1 MSVTYISVQLVIV
14 VFLCCMFWYQNIQD
28 TQTVIPI
35 SYFVHLQ
42 LESSRR
48 QKNYDSKFSV
58 HQCVDVVPRLRSKYA
73 IFIQLTGDGGVY
85 FQSALK
91 VAVRLNWYLKR
102 EVREE
107 TDIILHL
114 VNATSKWTFNEAID
128 SAFRAGFDHV
138 CQSRR
143 IGSGSYSR
151 FVIFNMIQ
159 YVSVLY
165 IDADVIPLN
174 DFSELLV
181 NGTLAL
187 RQTTRH
193 MMWAHE
199 KNCDW
204 FNSGVML
211 VVPEPDLYKKLMRAY
226 ESQYSNGRLSVL
238 DHGPTAPM
246 PSESLSSFT
255 RTSGEI
261 LNLKPSCQKTSSR
274 AAPNFFGDQ
283 ALLNFIFHP
292 AKKNMLEMD
301 VKYNKLLYEDNRVDS
316 EIVRDTS
323 FVHFVLTKPWKWRE
337 PGCYT
342 SYYHPTICNLWFET
356 PTSLT
361 ATPANLS

>member
-1 MSVTYISVQLVIV
+1 MHVEMLVRIKTRLCVYLIIV
-14 VFLCCMFWYQNIQD
+14 VFLCFFFWYQNIQD
-28 TQTVIPI
+28 TQKVIPM

-42 LESSRR
+42 VQSLRR

-58 HQCVDVVPRLRSKYA
+58 NQCVDVVPRLTSKYA
-73 IFIQLTGDGGVY
+73 VFIQLTGDGGVY

-114 VNATSKWTFNEAID
+114 VNATSKWTFHEAID

-138 CQSRR
+138 CQSQR
-143 IGSGSYSR
+143 IGSGSYNR
-151 FVIFNMIQ
+151 FVIFNMVQ
-159 YVSVLY
+159 YMSVLY
-165 IDADVIPLN
+165 IDADVLPLN

-187 RQTTRH
+187 RQTGRH

-199 KNCDW
+199 RNCDW

-211 VVPEPDLYKKLMRAY
+211 VVPEPDLYKKLMSAY
-226 ESQYSNGRLSVL
+226 ESQYKNGRLSVI

-246 PSESLSSFT
+246 HDPSLSSFT
-255 RTSGEI
+255 RTAGEI

-274 AAPNFFGDQ
+274 AAPNFYGDQ
-283 ALLNFIFHP
+283 ALLNFVFHP
-292 AKKNMLEMD
+292 VKNDMLEMD
-301 VKYNKLLYEDNRVDS
+301 VKYNKLLYEDNRVDN
-316 EIVRDTS
+316 EILRDTS
-323 FVHFVLTKPWKWRE
+323 LVHFVLTKPWKWHE

-342 SYYHPTICNLWFET
+342 SYYHPVICNLWFET
-356 PTSLT
+356 PISL
-361 ATPANLS
+361 